1 MTWINALLQGV
12 LLGGLY
18 ALFATGLSVMFGVM
32 RIVNLAHGDLSILA
46 AFIAFALVD
55 SMSMNPWLA
64 LLVTIPVLAAFG
76 YSLQRLVLNRVQGS
90 DVLAPLLVT
99 FGLSIVLQNTL
110 LDLFSSDSRA
120 LDIGAFGTA
129 SLRLSHDVSVGW
141 FTLTTF
147 AVAVAVLA
155 GLRLFLS
162 RTAFGRVMRATSD
175 DQEAA
180 QLMGVNNRHVYG
192 MATAIAFGTLALA
205 GVFLG
210 MRTTFDPSLGPGRLI
225 FAFEAVVIGGIG
237 NVWGT
242 LLGGVVLGVAQTLG
256 AQVSPAYSVLS
267 GHLVFLAVLILR
279 PRGIL
284 GVKGV
289 QA

>member
-1 MTWINALLQGV
+1 MTWINALIQGV

-18 ALFATGLSVMFGVM
+18 ALFATGLSLMFGVM

-46 AFIAFALVD
+46 AFVAFALVD
-55 SMSMNPWLA
+55 SLSMNPWLA
-64 LLVTIPVLAAFG
+64 LLVAIPALAAFG
-76 YSLQRLVLNRVQGS
+76 YILQRLVLNRVQGAG
-90 DVLAPLLVT
+90 VLAPLLAT

-110 LDLFSSDSRA
+110 LQLFSPDSRS
-120 LDIGAFGTA
+120 LDIGGFGTA
-129 SLRLSHDVSVGW
+129 SLRLSSDVSVGW
-141 FTLTTF
+141 FSLTTF
-147 AVAVAVLA
+147 GVAIAVLA
-155 GLRLFLS
+155 GLQLFLS

-192 MATAIAFGTLALA
+192 VATAIALGTLALA
-205 GVFLG
+205 GVFFG

-256 AQVSPAYSVLS
+256 AQTSPAYSVLS

-279 PRGIL
+279 PQGIL

>member
-64 LLVTIPVLAAFG
+64 LLVAIPVLAAFG

-120 LDIGAFGTA
+120 LDIGVFGTA

-141 FTLTTF
+141 FALTTF

-155 GLRLFLS
+155 GLRLFLL

-192 MATAIAFGTLALA
+192 VATAIAFGTLALA

>member
-1 MTWINALLQGV
+1 MTWINALIQGV

-46 AFIAFALVD
+46 AFVAFALVD
-55 SMSMNPWLA
+55 SLPMNPWLA
-64 LLVTIPVLAAFG
+64 LLVAVPALAAFG

-90 DVLAPLLVT
+90 GVLAPLLVT

-120 LDIGAFGTA
+120 LDIGSFGTA

-141 FTLTTF
+141 FALTTF

-192 MATAIAFGTLALA
+192 VATAIAFGTLALA

-242 LLGGVVLGVAQTLG
+242 LLGGVVLGVSQTLG

-279 PRGIL
+279 PQGIL

-289 QA
+289 RA